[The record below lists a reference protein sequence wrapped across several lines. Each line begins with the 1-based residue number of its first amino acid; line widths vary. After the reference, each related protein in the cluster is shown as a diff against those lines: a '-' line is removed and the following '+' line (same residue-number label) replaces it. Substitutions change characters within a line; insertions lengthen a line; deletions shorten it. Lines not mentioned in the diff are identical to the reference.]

1 MSFRSF
7 FNRFPYTDFHELNLD
22 FILSRLGRLDDVSAK
37 IDDAERIVEEA
48 SQIVETVTDASE
60 DAIDAKNAAQASQ
73 TAAAGSA
80 TAASQRAAAALASQ
94 TAAETARTAA
104 QTAQS
109 GAESART
116 AAQTA
121 KSGAET
127 ARNAAQASQTAA
139 ANSATSAQN
148 YYNNMV
154 SEGAGFIKSP
164 TNRKWLCFADSYG
177 AFDDSFTKN
186 VQNRIGSD
194 RFVYRAQSGMRYNL
208 TSMTDRY
215 GFSTMLDTWLS
226 GISDKTS
233 YTDILV
239 ELGVNDMDG
248 YNASAVSTGFNQAIV
263 KLHQNFPNAHIH
275 CGIFAKSM
283 VASKWRTYTVV
294 VSLLREL
301 AGNLGT
307 YCSWIEG
314 SDRVMGCHDETV
326 DLLHPTTAMHNTI
339 ARSIISYMSCYNL
352 FTDVR
357 PEVTTSVKIG
367 GQTLN
372 VTEEYNNGKYTIF
385 VNGGVGGG
393 IALPADGKIVQ
404 LGTTNLPLIH
414 RSVSVTGWIST
425 YLYFNGQTFR
435 LNIPGTLLFI
445 PNDSTGVSTIYL
457 CASYTSFYRDSNGD
471 AIPWQDGISVE
482 RFTFSGAQVSIPA

>member
-22 FILSRLGRLDDVSAK
+22 FILSKLGKLDDVSAK
-37 IDDAERIVEEA
+37 IDGAERIVEEA

-60 DAIDAKNAAQASQ
+60 AAIDAKNAAQSAQ

-94 TAAETARTAA
+94 TAAETAKTAAQTAKSGAETARTAA

-109 GAESART
+109 R
-116 AAQTA
+116 
-121 KSGAET
+121 AET

-139 ANSATSAQN
+139 ANSAASAQN

-154 SEGAGFIKSP
+154 AEGAGFIKSA

-177 AFDDSFTKN
+177 SFSNSFTVRLQSILGTAKF
-186 VQNRIGSD
+186 Q
-194 RFVYRAQSGMRYNL
+194 YRAQSGMRYNQ
-208 TSMTDRY
+208 TAMTDRY
-215 GFSTMLDTWLS
+215 AFNSMLDTWLPN
-226 GISDKTS
+226 ISDKTS
-233 YTDILV
+233 YSDILI

-248 YNASAVSTGFNQAIV
+248 YNAGQIGTGFNAAIA
-263 KLHQNFPNAHIH
+263 KLHTNFPNAHIH
-275 CGIFAKSM
+275 CGIFGKSM
-283 VASKWRTYTVV
+283 VASRWSTYTSVV
-294 VSLLREL
+294 QLLHEL
-301 AGNLGT
+301 AGNVGA

-314 SDRVMGCHDETV
+314 SDRVIGCHDETV
-326 DLLHPTTAMHNTI
+326 DLLHPTEAAHNTI
-339 ARSIISYMSCYNL
+339 ARAILSYMGTYNL
-352 FTDVR
+352 TTDVR
-357 PEVTTSVKIG
+357 PETTTAVKIG

-372 VTEEYNNGKYTIF
+372 VSEEYNNGRYTIYA
-385 VNGGVGGG
+385 NGGVGGG
-393 IALPADGKIVQ
+393 VNLPADGTLVQ
-404 LGTTNLPLIH
+404 LGTANLPLIH

-457 CASYTSFYRDSNGD
+457 CAAYTSFYRDNNGD
-471 AIPWQDGISVE
+471 AIPWQNGISIE